1 MRALLVHLDDNTFKA
16 LNKLAP
22 AASRKRTEFIRSA
35 IRKAIRDQEFAR
47 MRRAYVA
54 QPDSEQEAD
63 DWSTSEEFEA

>member
-1 MRALLVHLDDNTFKA
+1 MRAVLVQLDDSTLQA

-47 MRRAYVA
+47 MRQAYAA
-54 QPDSEQEAD
+54 QPDSEQEAG
-63 DWSTSEEFEA
+63 DWSTSEEFQA

>member
-1 MRALLVHLDDNTFKA
+1 MPAVLVHLDDSTFQA

-35 IRKAIRDQEFAR
+35 IRKAIRDQEFAC
-47 MRRAYVA
+47 MRQAYAA

-63 DWSTSEEFEA
+63 DWSTCEEFQA